1 MKTSKAKLTEK
12 TGSVIETIIK
22 ELVKQSALMGGIKN
36 NDDYNFF
43 DIKSIV
49 IDIID
54 TLEDQAEELKNYAEA
69 VEAEAVEAEAE

>member
-1 MKTSKAKLTEK
+1 MTEK
-12 TGSVIETIIK
+12 TGLVIENITR
-22 ELVKQSALMGGIKN
+22 ELVKKSALMGGIKN

-69 VEAEAVEAEAE
+69 VEAEAE

>member
-12 TGSVIETIIK
+12 AGLVIENITK

-36 NDDYNFF
+36 NNDYNFF

-69 VEAEAVEAEAE
+69 VEAEAE

>member
-12 TGSVIETIIK
+12 TESVIENITK
-22 ELVKQSALMGGIKN
+22 ELVKQSVLIGGIKN
-36 NDDYNFF
+36 NNDYGFF

-54 TLEDQAEELKNYAEA
+54 TLEDQTEELKNYAEA
-69 VEAEAVEAEAE
+69 VEAEDD

>member
-12 TGSVIETIIK
+12 TGSVIETITK

-54 TLEDQAEELKNYAEA
+54 TLKDQAEELKNYAEA
-69 VEAEAVEAEAE
+69 VEAEAE

>member
-12 TGSVIETIIK
+12 TGLVIKNITK

-69 VEAEAVEAEAE
+69 VEAEAE